1 VSPPPPTPRLALD
14 PPADAAENFAR
25 DEALHAAAA
34 ATGGLLMRVYGWSTP
49 TVSFGRHERAR
60 ERYDPDRLAA
70 LGLTPTRRLTGGR
83 ALVHTA
89 ELTYAIAGPVFAGE
103 SLTAT
108 VWRLNAILAGA
119 LGSLGVP
126 VTIADGRDGAVPLSA
141 GACFGAPSAGE
152 LLLHGR
158 KLAGSAQWRDAA
170 AWMQHGSVLV
180 TDDQGLLTR
189 AARTPLPAHTPAAT
203 LADGGAPVPSPQ
215 AFADALAHAW
225 TSATGQT
232 VAQVTSAALL
242 DPAEVAARR
251 DRYRD
256 PAWVWAR

>member
-14 PPADAAENFAR
+14 PSADAAENFAR

-34 ATGGLLMRVYGWSTP
+34 ATGGVLIRVYGWSTP

-60 ERYDPDRLAA
+60 DRYDPDRLAA

-89 ELTYAIAGPVFAGE
+89 ELTYAMAGPVTAGE

-108 VWRLNAILAGA
+108 VRRLNAVLAAA
-119 LGSLGVP
+119 LQALGVP
-126 VTIADGRDGAVPLSA
+126 VSIADGRAGTVPLSA

-158 KLAGSAQWRDAA
+158 KVAGSAQWRDAA

-180 TDDQGLLTR
+180 ADDQVLLSA
-189 AARTPLPAHTPAAT
+189 AARTPMTAPPPAAT
-203 LADGGAPVPSPQ
+203 VGDAGSTVPSPR
-215 AFADALAHAW
+215 AFADALAQAW
-225 TSATGQT
+225 RAATGEAVQM
-232 VAQVTSAALL
+232 VPSASLL
-242 DPAEVAARR
+242 DPAEVATRR